1 MPAPD
6 EHVRA
11 LIDLGMRAPHA
22 LTVGSIADI
31 APYLRT
37 RSALLVPNPV
47 RPDAAFGPVAVLTP
61 VSLAVTALR
70 AGLQQAARC
79 SSTVLV
85 IQPGTSELEQT
96 PAPQWPAAIATQQE
110 NLDARIVCAT
120 RTERD
125 WRMRQVAVVSE
136 IAAEPLPDAVRRIAG
151 SITLVVAD
159 SDALDDP
166 PLRAALDVALTEQ
179 GLPVLVLPSP
189 RTTG

>member
-6 EHVRA
+6 EEVRA

-22 LTVGSIADI
+22 LTVGSITDI

-47 RPDAAFGPVAVLTP
+47 RPDAVVGPVAVLTP
-61 VSLAVTALR
+61 VSFAITAFRAALR
-70 AGLQQAARC
+70 QAARC

-85 IQPGTSELEQT
+85 VQPGTAEVEHATAQEW
-96 PAPQWPAAIATQQE
+96 AAAIAAQQE
-110 NLDARIVCAT
+110 NLAARIVSAT
-120 RTERD
+120 RTEPG
-125 WRMRQVAVVSE
+125 WRARQVAVVSE
-136 IAAEPLPDAVRRIAG
+136 IASEPLPEALRRTAG
-151 SITLVVAD
+151 SVTLVVAD

-166 PLRAALDVALTEQ
+166 PLRAALDAALTEH
-179 GLPVLVLPSP
+179 GLPVLVVPTP